1 MGERVRAINK
11 YYTDIEYNSINLEQV
26 LTKIVNLSNE
36 IKNKGIKNLSERFFN
51 TATIIEANL
60 FYFVSICKHVDVV
73 TAIVEYLKYY
83 GAEFILNQDYDEAEY
98 AHKEHYIPMSLML
111 TVFSMCGKKE
121 IILFLERAIIDD
133 SALIMSEIF
142 FYYIKIIINSNQN
155 NDMILLEDSD
165 LYAVIN
171 CLMIID
177 DFKLNKIWIQ
187 ESIKQKFLMLS
198 QKYLNCLKCSIYTFR
213 SQKELLTL
221 IGTSHGT
228 IMNIIS
234 IWSENVVAA
243 KNLASCLD
251 RDILFINT
259 HMDFNGGVLFVP
271 FAKIIDNLMDH
282 IIMNSIDKTNSHI
295 HDIEPCYKNIKID
308 SEDYQKSSAIYNLF
322 YDGMWQKPVE
332 GIYWKHNNEIFAHA
346 TNEDIRKC
354 VKSAEKGFEVWHAVS
369 VASRIEV
376 LFALVETLEY
386 NGHSLLSALVSR
398 CIQFVSLYENS
409 NGHCARDEK
418 SELIITR
425 KSKGIIILKEE
436 NENTLF
442 FRLTQSLLAGNSVIV
457 IFNENFYNIAPYFNI
472 FATSNIPPGVINMLS
487 NKKITDLESRLCGT
501 QYSTYI
507 KRFFSGGNLIEKCT
521 KSYTQLSLP
530 KQVVHPLK

>member
-11 YYTDIEYNSINLEQV
+11 YYTDIEYNSMNLEQI
-26 LTKIVNLSNE
+26 LTKLLNLSNE
-36 IKNKGIKNLSERFFN
+36 IKNKDIKNLSERFFN
-51 TATIIEANL
+51 AATIIEANL

-73 TAIVEYLKYY
+73 TAIVEYLNYY
-83 GAEFILNQDYDEAEY
+83 GAKFIFNQDYDEEY
-98 AHKEHYIPMSLML
+98 AYKEHYIPMSLML
-111 TVFSMCGKKE
+111 TIFSMCRKKE
-121 IILFLERAIIDD
+121 IILFLEHQ
-133 SALIMSEIF
+133 
-142 FYYIKIIINSNQN
+142 SNN
-155 NDMILLEDSD
+155 MILLEDSD

-177 DFKLNKIWIQ
+177 DFNLIEIWIQ
-187 ESIKQKFLMLS
+187 ESIKQKFLVLS
-198 QKYLNCLKCSIYTFR
+198 QKYLNCLKCSICTFR

-221 IGTSHGT
+221 ISTSHNNT
-228 IMNIIS
+228 MSIIS
-234 IWSENVVAA
+234 IWSEDVVAA

-251 RDILFINT
+251 RDVLFINT
-259 HMDFNGGVLFVP
+259 HMDFNGGILFVP
-271 FAKIIDNLMDH
+271 FAKIIDNLMDRV
-282 IIMNSIDKTNSHI
+282 IMNSIDKTNSHI
-295 HDIEPCYKNIKID
+295 FDIQPCYKNVKID
-308 SEDYQKSSAIYNLF
+308 SEDYQKSSVIYNLF

-346 TNEDIRKC
+346 TNDDIRKC
-354 VKSAEKGFEVWHAVS
+354 VKSAEKGFKVWHADS
-369 VASRIEV
+369 LASRIEV
-376 LFALVETLEY
+376 LFTLVKTLEY

-409 NGHCARDEK
+409 NGYCTRDEK

-442 FRLTQSLLAGNSVIV
+442 FRLTQCLLAGNSVIV

-472 FATSNIPPGVINMLS
+472 FAISNIPPGVINMLS
-487 NKKITDLESRLCGT
+487 NKKLMDLESRLCGT

-507 KRFFSGGNLIEKCT
+507 KQFFSEGNLIEKCT